1 MNHQTWKPATIPARD
16 PVDPKA
22 LPDIDFALTPA
33 ERDIAVLAKLDIL
46 AMKAAQRGAFTPGLV
61 VTELSAD
68 DLSPEQ
74 RRALFGDDHE
84 A

>member
-1 MNHQTWKPATIPARD
+1 MATTNRWSPATIPVRD

-22 LPDIDFALTPA
+22 LPDIDFTLTPA

-46 AMKAAQRGAFTPGLV
+46 AMKAAQRAAFTPGLV
-61 VTELSAD
+61 VT
-68 DLSPEQ
+68 DLSPEDLTAEQ
-74 RRALFGDDHE
+74 RVALGLED

>member
-1 MNHQTWKPATIPARD
+1 MNHPKWKPATIPARE

-22 LPDIDFALTPA
+22 LPDIDFTLTKQ

-61 VTELSAD
+61 VTELCAE
-68 DLSPEQ
+68 DLTTEQ
-74 RRALFGDDHE
+74 RVALGLED